1 MFLWPKLDRGVK
13 ELKPTRLDLLDTEL
27 AKSLSATSTFEYLS
41 KYDSLPA
48 FSAALTLSL
57 FENTTITG

>member
-1 MFLWPKLDRGVK
+1 MFIWPKAEKGLK
-13 ELKPTRLDLLDTEL
+13 EAKPRRLDLLDTDL
-27 AKSLSATSTFEYLS
+27 AKTLSVAPTFEYLS

-57 FENTTITG
+57 FENTTFTG